1 MSQSLA
7 DATYRFENLPDIVHD
22 YLRQRIVASMV
33 AAGSP
38 LRQETIASELG
49 ISRVPVREALK
60 RLEAEG
66 LVKFRPRRGYLVSE
80 LEPEEI
86 TEIFEIRGLL
96 EKQGAGLAA
105 CQRTEDDIA
114 EVEALVLAMD
124 EALDQAS
131 DSIDLFARLNRDFH
145 ARLIAC
151 SHRPRLCHLL
161 ENLRDQVEGYVR
173 IDAMTLGRL
182 AEAQAEHHEI
192 FEAFRAGDARQTA
205 RLCAVHSNHTSQNVL
220 SSLARRASASAS

>member
-1 MSQSLA
+1 MSQLLA

-22 YLRQRIVASMV
+22 YLRQRIVAGTV

-80 LEPEEI
+80 LDPEEI
-86 TEIFEIRGLL
+86 VEIFEIRGLL

-105 CQRTEDDIA
+105 RQRTEDDIA

-124 EALDQAS
+124 EALDPAP
-131 DSIDLFARLNRDFH
+131 DSIDLFARLNREFH
-145 ARLIAC
+145 ARLVAC
-151 SHRPRLCHLL
+151 SRRPRLCRLL

-173 IDAMTLGRL
+173 IDATTLGRL

-205 RLCAVHSNHTSQNVL
+205 RLCAAHSNHTSQNVL
-220 SSLARRASASAS
+220 SSLARRATASAS